1 MMTSLKTP
9 EEMDKLAVAG
19 TFSGLWGHRPKLIVL
34 STGEQLKIDTPTTN
48 RLKAVN
54 AAKRLAKESGFTVV
68 EVTCSKCRKSGR
80 AEYARGQRD
89 ALLAVDEQVGRV
101 KKQAADLL
109 RYMEEERPGDNKAI
123 EGRLRG
129 LDEALREV
137 KALLARVGRGE

>member
-1 MMTSLKTP
+1 MTAYKTP

-19 TFSGLWGHRPKLIVL
+19 TFCDLWGHRPKLIVL
-34 STGEQLKIDTPTTN
+34 STGEQLKTDTPTTN

-101 KKQAADLL
+101 KKQAADFF
-109 RYMEEERPGDNKAI
+109 RYMQEESPAGDVAT

>member
-1 MMTSLKTP
+1 MTAYKTP

-19 TFSGLWGHRPKLIVL
+19 TFWSTLGGHKPKLIVL
-34 STGEQLKIDTPTTN
+34 STGEELKIDMFTFSRP
-48 RLKAVN
+48 RAIN
-54 AAKRLAKESGFTVV
+54 AAKRLAKGSGFTVV
-68 EVTCSKCRKSGR
+68 EVTCSKCHKSGR

-89 ALLAVDEQVGRV
+89 ALLAVDEQIGRV
-101 KKQAADLL
+101 KKQAADFL
-109 RYMEEERPGDNKAI
+109 RYMQEESPAGDVAT